1 MLGIVYPLYY
11 SSFALAVAA
20 ASPNAEIGNIVFAT
34 LFSFV
39 ITLWVSGSLY
49 QIDDWVVCSNG
60 VMQPFRQLGWWRWM
74 YRLSP
79 YTYLIEGLLG
89 QGDYSLIA
97 IFFYDLT
104 IPPAAL
110 GHQTIQCSDV
120 ELVQLNP
127 PSGMTCA
134 QYLNPFISSA
144 GGYLVNP
151 DVTTACSF
159 CSMSTADQFLASGFN
174 IFYDHAWRNFGLM
187 FAYIV
192 FNVRL

>member
-1 MLGIVYPLYY
+1 
-11 SSFALAVAA
+11 
-20 ASPNAEIGNIVFAT
+20 
-34 LFSFV
+34 
-39 ITLWVSGSLY
+39 
-49 QIDDWVVCSNG
+49 
-60 VMQPFRQLGWWRWM
+60 M

>member
-1 MLGIVYPLYY
+1 
-11 SSFALAVAA
+11 
-20 ASPNAEIGNIVFAT
+20 
-34 LFSFV
+34 
-39 ITLWVSGSLY
+39 
-49 QIDDWVVCSNG
+49 
-60 VMQPFRQLGWWRWM
+60 M

-89 QGDYSLIA
+89 QGDYSPI
-97 IFFYDLT
+97 T
-104 IPPAAL
+104 ISYVLMISPTAL
-110 GHQTIQCSDV
+110 GHQTIRCSDV

-127 PSGMTCA
+127 PSGLTCA

-151 DVTTACSF
+151 NATTACSF

-192 FNVRL
+192 FNVSLSPFFDPLLKMHIDCSCVHCILYVPCPHWGFASYVW

>member
-1 MLGIVYPLYY
+1 
-11 SSFALAVAA
+11 
-20 ASPNAEIGNIVFAT
+20 
-34 LFSFV
+34 
-39 ITLWVSGSLY
+39 
-49 QIDDWVVCSNG
+49 
-60 VMQPFRQLGWWRWM
+60 M

-89 QGDYSLIA
+89 QGDYSPIT
-97 IFFYDLT
+97 IFYVLMISPT
-104 IPPAAL
+104 AL
-110 GHQTIQCSDV
+110 GHQTIRCSDV

-127 PSGMTCA
+127 PNGLSCA

-151 DVTTACSF
+151 NATTACSF

-192 FNVRL
+192 FNVRLLFVFFYFPSLTLHVI

>member
-1 MLGIVYPLYY
+1 M
-11 SSFALAVAA
+11 
-20 ASPNAEIGNIVFAT
+20 
-34 LFSFV
+34 
-39 ITLWVSGSLY
+39 
-49 QIDDWVVCSNG
+49 
-60 VMQPFRQLGWWRWM
+60 
-74 YRLSP
+74 
-79 YTYLIEGLLG
+79 
-89 QGDYSLIA
+89 
-97 IFFYDLT
+97 
-104 IPPAAL
+104 
-110 GHQTIQCSDV
+110 

-151 DVTTACSF
+151 DATTACSF

-192 FNVRL
+192 FNVRLLSVFFISLAQGTYNIDHSCVHCILYVPCPHRDFVTQVQQVEIKQSLMNTSE